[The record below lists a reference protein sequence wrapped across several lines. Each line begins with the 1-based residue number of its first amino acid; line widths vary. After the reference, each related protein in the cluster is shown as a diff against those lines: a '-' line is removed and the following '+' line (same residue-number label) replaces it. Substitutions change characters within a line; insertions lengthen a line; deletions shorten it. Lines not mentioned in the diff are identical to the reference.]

1 MAWNRD
7 NHGGRSRD
15 RGRRDDFG
23 EPSGYEPRPLR
34 GGSSSGSSSPSGDF
48 GRQQQAVTQANV
60 TATVKWFNAAKGFGF
75 VAPADGTPDAFLHIS
90 ALERAGMSQIAE
102 GSTIVC
108 DLGQGNRGPQVV
120 AVHDVDTS
128 TAQPSSGG
136 GGGGGGGAGMG
147 AGGARR
153 FDRGPSQTVE
163 GVVKFFSAEKGFGF
177 VAADEGGK
185 DVFVHI
191 KALER
196 SGLKALESGQRV
208 RITITQ
214 GQKGPQADSVALV

>member
-7 NHGGRSRD
+7 NHGNRSRD

-23 EPSGYEPRPLR
+23 DMGGYEPRPHR
-34 GGSSSGSSSPSGDF
+34 APSPSFSD
-48 GRQQQAVTQANV
+48 RNQVSQANV
-60 TATVKWFNAAKGFGF
+60 TATVKWFNASKGFGF
-75 VAPADGTPDAFLHIS
+75 VAPSDGSPDAFLHIS

-120 AVHDVDTS
+120 TVHEIDTS
-128 TAQPSSGG
+128 TATATPRAAAAPRG
-136 GGGGGGGAGMG
+136 
-147 AGGARR
+147 
-153 FDRGPSQTVE
+153 FDRGPSETVE

-177 VAADEGGK
+177 VQIDEGGK

-196 SGLKALESGQRV
+196 SGIRTLETGQRV
-208 RITITQ
+208 RVTTTQ
-214 GQKGPQADSVALV
+214 GQKGPQADSVAIL

>member
-7 NHGGRSRD
+7 NHSNRRE

-23 EPSGYEPRPLR
+23 EPAFEPRPHR
-34 GGSSSGSSSPSGDF
+34 SASSSDF
-48 GRQQQAVTQANV
+48 NRHAVSQANV

-90 ALERAGMSQIAE
+90 ALERAGMTQIAE
-102 GSTIVC
+102 GATIVC
-108 DLGQGNRGPQVV
+108 DLGQGQRGPQVV
-120 AVHDVDTS
+120 TVHEIDTS
-128 TAQPSSGG
+128 TAVAKPTGG
-136 GGGGGGGAGMG
+136 P

-153 FDRGPSQTVE
+153 EDRGPSQTVE

-177 VAADEGGK
+177 VAVDEGGK
-185 DVFVHI
+185 DVFVHV

-196 SGLKALESGQRV
+196 SGIKSLESGQRV
-208 RITITQ
+208 RVTTTL
-214 GQKGPQADSVALV
+214 GLKGPQADTVAII

>member
-23 EPSGYEPRPLR
+23 DAGFEPRTPPR
-34 GGSSSGSSSPSGDF
+34 SPGGGGASDF
-48 GRQQQAVTQANV
+48 GRQQPVSQANV
-60 TATVKWFNAAKGFGF
+60 TATVKWFNASKGFGF

-90 ALERAGMSQIAE
+90 ALERAGMTQVNE
-102 GSTIVC
+102 GATIVC

-120 AVHDVDTS
+120 WVHEVDNS
-128 TAQPSSGG
+128 TASATSS
-136 GGGGGGGAGMG
+136 A
-147 AGGARR
+147 ASAPRPR
-153 FDRGPSQTVE
+153 PDRGPSQTVE

-177 VAADEGGK
+177 VAVDEGGK
-185 DVFVHI
+185 DVFVHV

-196 SGLKALESGQRV
+196 SGLTALETGQRV
-208 RITITQ
+208 RVTTTL
-214 GQKGPQADSVALV
+214 GQKGPQADTVAIL